1 MKSIELFYKKQN
13 YNDLSLIAGNIAIL
27 YKEGISMIMIMELL
41 SELPLNKAYKE
52 SIKVIKG
59 YIINGESLENSF
71 RVYTDLYPEFFIGM
85 IAMGEKSGNLYR
97 VLKGL
102 EEYYKFIV
110 FLNGTVKNALSYP
123 LLILISTI
131 LLLIFLMF
139 FVIPNIYNFY
149 ISLNINMPVVCK
161 IIYRF
166 TNYILSNP
174 FIFSIYVFD
183 TILLI
188 YFLYKNYIKDKI
200 RCALNEITIYRE
212 FNEFFFISILGIIIK
227 SGVNLSEGLIY
238 AERSFTNK
246 NIKERFI
253 SLNNSILNG
262 ETISRGLMNKGY
274 YSNYTISI
282 IKLGE
287 EGGSIDER
295 LDFLNNYLERKLLNN
310 ISNKIAIIQPA
321 SILVIGGIVISFLL
335 VFIVPIFSSI
345 YEVAL

>member
-13 YNDLSLIAGNIAIL
+13 NNNLSLIAGNIAIL
-27 YKEGISMIMIMELL
+27 YKEGISMIMIIELL
-41 SELPLNKAYKE
+41 SELPLNKAYEE
-52 SIKVIKG
+52 SIQGIKE

-71 RVYTDLYPEFFIGM
+71 RVYSELYPEFFVGM

-110 FLNGTVKNALSYP
+110 FLKDTVKNALAYP
-123 LLILISTI
+123 ILILISTI
-131 LLLIFLMF
+131 FLLIFLMF

-149 ISLNINMPVVCK
+149 ISLNINMPK
-161 IIYRF
+161 ICEMVYKLS
-166 TNYILSNP
+166 NYILSNP
-174 FIFSIYVFD
+174 VIFFIYIFD
-183 TILLI
+183 TALLV
-188 YFLYKNYIKDKI
+188 YFLYKNYMKNKI
-200 RCALNEITIYRE
+200 ICALNKVTIYRE

-238 AERSFTNK
+238 AERSFTNN

-253 SLNNSILNG
+253 SLNNSILSG

-295 LDFLNNYLERKLLNN
+295 LDFLITYLEKKLLSN

-335 VFIVPIFSSI
+335 VFIVPIFSSL